1 MSTKVKYK
9 FPNSQVGIINH
20 HYNYSCKLKS
30 QKAIMSI
37 FRDFFG
43 IKIGA
48 ALPLLQWYSA
58 CYLVCYSKPLRHGSP
73 CSGQDHST
81 LLSCY
86 SAPFKTLQLI
96 SDRIMNLFYVERFCQ
111 QIGDFFVTIVSLLL
125 SVVLVLVSNLPHYCN
140 YNIDTLINVFLL

>member
-1 MSTKVKYK
+1 
-9 FPNSQVGIINH
+9 
-20 HYNYSCKLKS
+20 
-30 QKAIMSI
+30 MSI

-125 SVVLVLVSNLPHYCN
+125 SVVLVLVGNLPHYCN